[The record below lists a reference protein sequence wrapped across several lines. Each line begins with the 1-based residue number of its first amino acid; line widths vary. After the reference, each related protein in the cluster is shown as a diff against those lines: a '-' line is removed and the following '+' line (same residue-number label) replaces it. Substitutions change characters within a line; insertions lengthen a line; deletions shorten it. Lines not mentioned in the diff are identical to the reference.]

1 MSGFI
6 LNKGEKVKLKGVFLP
21 IITPFYNDLIDY
33 SSYKRLIEY
42 YIKKGI
48 TGIIANG
55 TTGES
60 STINYNEFEELLD
73 KTVEYNQD
81 KVKIFYGVG
90 GNNTHEIIEKLKI
103 VNKYKIDGILSVC
116 PYYNRPSQ
124 EGIFN
129 HFLKISESTDLNII
143 IYNIP
148 YRTGVN
154 IENDTVYK
162 LSELK
167 NIIGIKDSCGN
178 MKQTMDLIFNRSL
191 DFSVL
196 TGEDNIYYLN
206 LSLGGDGGI
215 LACAHIQTE
224 EYISIYDQFMQ
235 NNHQGALK
243 CWRKV
248 VNFIPLFFE
257 ESNPAPVKYIL
268 KKQNLIKSDKVRLPL
283 TGISNKLKGKID
295 KILIS

>member
-1 MSGFI
+1 M
-6 LNKGEKVKLKGVFLP
+6 KLKGVFLP
-21 IITPFYNDLIDY
+21 IITPFYNNSIDY
-33 SSYKRLIEY
+33 FSYKKLIEY
-42 YIKKGI
+42 YNKKRI

-55 TTGES
+55 TTGET
-60 STINYNEFEELLD
+60 STINDYEFEELLD

-90 GNNTHEIIEKLKI
+90 GNNTQGVIDKLRI

-129 HFLKISESTDLNII
+129 HFLKISESTDLNIV

-154 IENDTVYK
+154 IENDIVYR
-162 LSELK
+162 LAGLK

-178 MKQTMDLIFNRSL
+178 MKQTMDLIFNKTEN
-191 DFSVL
+191 FSVL
-196 TGEDNIYYLN
+196 TGEDNIYYLS
-206 LSLGGDGGI
+206 LALGGDGGI

-224 EYISIYDQFMQ
+224 EFISIYDHFSQ
-235 NNHQGALK
+235 NDHQTALESWK
-243 CWRKV
+243 KV
-248 VNFIPLFFE
+248 VDFIPLLFE
-257 ESNPAPVKYIL
+257 EPNPAPVKYLL
-268 KKQNLIKSDKVRLPL
+268 KKQNLIKSDEVRLPL
-283 TGISNKLKGKID
+283 TGISNKLKEKLD
-295 KILIS
+295 RILI